1 MEGKRKKKKEKKK
14 KIGREFI
21 SCPLLSGK
29 LDFATARLAYVT
41 RFGDNAIPDLF
52 ARTCDTTPFSAR
64 CFSNGVNDFIPLWNN
79 ASGIPQFS
87 IVPYLMNPPSFS
99 LSPPPLDDKIY
110 HRGWRNPPF
119 PQNAGKLGAE
129 VGCEMEREIG
139 GSTSS
144 NVLLCR
150 AVLCI
155 VDYYV
160 YGFVSIVIS
169 IFVRVF
175 VELRNLNMEYCF
187 FFFLFFFLYI

>member
-1 MEGKRKKKKEKKK
+1 
-14 KIGREFI
+14 
-21 SCPLLSGK
+21 
-29 LDFATARLAYVT
+29 
-41 RFGDNAIPDLF
+41 
-52 ARTCDTTPFSAR
+52 
-64 CFSNGVNDFIPLWNN
+64 
-79 ASGIPQFS
+79 
-87 IVPYLMNPPSFS
+87 
-99 LSPPPLDDKIY
+99 
-110 HRGWRNPPF
+110 
-119 PQNAGKLGAE
+119 
-129 VGCEMEREIG
+129 MEREIG

-187 FFFLFFFLYI
+187 FFFLFFFCIFKFYYLRCIKYFFGERNRWERRREYRL

>member
-1 MEGKRKKKKEKKK
+1 
-14 KIGREFI
+14 
-21 SCPLLSGK
+21 
-29 LDFATARLAYVT
+29 
-41 RFGDNAIPDLF
+41 
-52 ARTCDTTPFSAR
+52 
-64 CFSNGVNDFIPLWNN
+64 
-79 ASGIPQFS
+79 
-87 IVPYLMNPPSFS
+87 
-99 LSPPPLDDKIY
+99 
-110 HRGWRNPPF
+110 
-119 PQNAGKLGAE
+119 
-129 VGCEMEREIG
+129 MEREIG

-187 FFFLFFFLYI
+187 FFFLFFFVYLNLIIYDASNIFCSERGIVGREGEGGIDYEEIVNYCRLSIWVKWVML